1 MHEAAI
7 IQGILE
13 VAERQ
18 ARAHQASA
26 IKKIKLKVGEFR
38 GVVREALEFAFAAM
52 KSETLAR
59 EGELEIETI
68 KLRVQCPQCGEVESS
83 INDFNLLCPNCNEM
97 LIILAGRELQI
108 EYLDI
113 E

>member
-18 ARAHQASA
+18 AREHGACA

-38 GVVREALEFAFAAM
+38 GVVREALEFSFAAM
-52 KSETLAR
+52 KLETMAHNS
-59 EGELEIETI
+59 ELEIETI
-68 KLRVQCPQCGEVESS
+68 KLRVHCQRCGEVESS
-83 INDFNLLCPNCNEM
+83 INDFNLLCPKCNEM
-97 LIILAGRELQI
+97 LIIIAGRELQI